1 MAILG
6 NIFGKARAKAIEYLT
21 IGSALTLGTAYL
33 TQYGP
38 GIGLD
43 RLFGV
48 QLGLDPCALC
58 YYQRY
63 PYMAVIVLGVFAML
77 ALRGAG
83 PRIRSYRLLALGVI
97 VVLLFAGAAI
107 AGYHIGVEQAWWAGP
122 NTCSGGATGLGTVD
136 LSRALGTKPI
146 VRCDQP
152 TNLWFGISMT
162 TYNLVIALSFTIFGL
177 MSFLGLRKTEQ
188 VGL

>member
-6 NIFGKARAKAIEYLT
+6 DIFGKTRPRAIEYLT
-21 IGSALTLGTAYL
+21 IGSALTLGAGYL

-63 PYMAVIVLGVFAML
+63 PYMAVIVLGVLAIL

-83 PRIRSYRLLALGVI
+83 RRIQSYRLLALGVI
-97 VVLLFAGAAI
+97 VVMLFADAAI
-107 AGYHIGVEQAWWAGP
+107 AGYHIGVEQAWWTGP

-136 LSRALGTKPI
+136 LSKALGTKPI

-152 TNLWFGISMT
+152 TDLWFGISMT

-177 MSFLGLRKTEQ
+177 MSFLGLRKEEQ
-188 VGL
+188 VGS